1 MKFLAIDFETADY
14 QPDSACAVGLV
25 RVENNIIV
33 KKETFLIRPPRSRI
47 IFTPL
52 HGITWDDV
60 KHQPT
65 FGELWERIH
74 PMMHDVDFL
83 VAHNA
88 RFDKGVLHACCHSS
102 GITPPEIPF
111 KCTVQLSRRLWKL
124 KRANLPAVCRH
135 FGIPLRH
142 HDAASD
148 TEACA
153 QIMILA
159 LETMNET
166 SH

>member
-14 QPDSACAVGLV
+14 GRDSACAVGLV

-33 KKETFLIRPPRSRI
+33 RKETFLIRPPRRNIYFSY
-47 IFTPL
+47 L

-60 KHQPT
+60 KHQPS
-65 FGELWERIH
+65 FGELWEEIH
-74 PMMHDVDFL
+74 AMMHDVDFL

-88 RFDKGVLHACCHSS
+88 SFDRGVLHACCHSA
-102 GITPPEIPF
+102 GITPPDIPF
-111 KCTVQLSRRLWKL
+111 KCTVKLSRQLWKL
-124 KRANLPAVCRH
+124 KPANLAAVCRH

-153 QIMILA
+153 KIMIHA
-159 LETMNET
+159 LETMKK
-166 SH
+166 SPC